1 MIETRTETLA
11 LTDGSALPLTVA
23 EPDHVVR
30 GGLVVLH
37 EARGV
42 TDRVRSLMRSLAED
56 GWLTA
61 APHLYHRDGVEGFA
75 DAHDGDRVREHVA
88 RLTEESVLADSDAAF
103 LWLSGRDVPADRQGA
118 IGFDAGGAV
127 TLVVAANRS
136 LGAAVTVGGGGIVTP
151 LSPGLPP
158 LAEIAGELSCPWLG
172 LYGDQDPATPAG
184 EVTKLQEAAAAARV
198 ATDVVRFTG
207 GQRGAVADAIDLSQ
221 RTRNWL
227 DTHLR

>member
-75 DAHDGDRVREHVA
+75 DAHDGDRVREHVMTD
-88 RLTEESVLADSDAAF
+88 RKSV
-103 LWLSGRDVPADRQGA
+103 V
-118 IGFDAGGAV
+118 
-127 TLVVAANRS
+127 
-136 LGAAVTVGGGGIVTP
+136 
-151 LSPGLPP
+151 
-158 LAEIAGELSCPWLG
+158 
-172 LYGDQDPATPAG
+172 
-184 EVTKLQEAAAAARV
+184 
-198 ATDVVRFTG
+198 
-207 GQRGAVADAIDLSQ
+207 
-221 RTRNWL
+221 
-227 DTHLR
+227 